1 MKTKLVITSILL
13 FTLISCKAEKEIE
26 IIQAND
32 VYFPI
37 NEVDQFPKLLEEP
50 ITQKAYLQFYDS
62 IKSSFELMGEEE
74 KEKFIVDYRLLVNEM
89 GKVDKIQIIKSN
101 YPEIDKLFSE
111 VSKDFKFESATKDG
125 QSVKSIFPLRFR
137 KELFTSNVQMSDA
150 PGKDTYF
157 VKVEEMPEPIGGMKT
172 IQEKILYPE
181 IAKRAGIEG
190 RVFVLAFIDETGN
203 VADAKVIKGVGHGLD
218 EAALEAVKQTKF
230 TPGKQKGEPKKVQVT
245 IPIMFK
251 LESKITIE
259 EILSKI
265 KWNTN
270 QAEIIRNASNY
281 LKLIEHKEIKQ
292 KDGSSRV
299 IQFSG
304 GTLYGIKTNKWTFAL
319 ENDSLDFI
327 SIEIK
332 SESDSEKSKTYN
344 KLKSEIEKISLN
356 KIESHLNEWLLSFDK
371 KSIARLQIYPGGGSS
386 DIHILLSSSKFINEQ
401 SLK

>member
-172 IQEKILYPE
+172 IQEKIVYPE

-203 VADAKVIKGVGHGLD
+203 VADAKVIRGIGAGCD

-230 TPGKQKGEPKKVQVT
+230 IPGKQKGEPKKVQVS
-245 IPIMFK
+245 IPIVFK
-251 LESKITIE
+251 L
-259 EILSKI
+259 
-265 KWNTN
+265 
-270 QAEIIRNASNY
+270 Q
-281 LKLIEHKEIKQ
+281 
-292 KDGSSRV
+292 
-299 IQFSG
+299 
-304 GTLYGIKTNKWTFAL
+304 
-319 ENDSLDFI
+319 
-327 SIEIK
+327 
-332 SESDSEKSKTYN
+332 
-344 KLKSEIEKISLN
+344 
-356 KIESHLNEWLLSFDK
+356 
-371 KSIARLQIYPGGGSS
+371 
-386 DIHILLSSSKFINEQ
+386 
-401 SLK
+401 